1 MHSSNI
7 YDYFLSSAEL
17 LGHCYIRRSQIY
29 GIPRTPLN
37 HVHMKANSVEFSQ
50 LGTSPLQLDFMCY
63 VKLQANTPLQLLA
76 SIQLMSK
83 IRRTES
89 QFAEMKF

>member
-1 MHSSNI
+1 
-7 YDYFLSSAEL
+7 
-17 LGHCYIRRSQIY
+17 
-29 GIPRTPLN
+29 
-37 HVHMKANSVEFSQ
+37 MKANSVEFSQ